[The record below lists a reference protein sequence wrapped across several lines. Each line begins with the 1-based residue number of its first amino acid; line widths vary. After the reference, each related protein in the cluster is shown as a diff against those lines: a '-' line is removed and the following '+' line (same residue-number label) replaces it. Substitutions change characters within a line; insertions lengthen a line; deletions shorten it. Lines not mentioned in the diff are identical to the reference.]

1 MHYFLKFNSIYRSFQ
16 LIIGI
21 TLLISSYSLKALA
34 QENFIPPEVQ
44 KILVGK
50 NLPSDSFAYSVML
63 LNPDDNARKFHSI
76 GWNANLPMNPASTIK
91 LLTTISALDQLGA
104 EYRFKTKL
112 YLKGRIERG
121 VLEGHLY
128 VKGFGDP
135 KMVPESLL
143 KLMDQLK
150 SLGVNK
156 INADISLDLTAYNP
170 SVKDS
175 APNDGEES
183 KSYNVSPN
191 PLLYSFQTISF
202 HLSSTKKNVD
212 VSFTPLLAN
221 FKISNLL
228 KIFQGDCIDWKKNIT
243 LTLTQEENEQ
253 WTANLEGKLPSKCND
268 VVFNVVSI
276 PNDQFF
282 KMGFISAWESV
293 GGQWLKKPNFQN
305 NKVPNDTPLILEYAG
320 TSLTEAIID
329 TNKFSNNVMARHIF
343 LTPALEN
350 NKLQVSTLDAI
361 SQTQKWLKDHQ
372 FNMSELI
379 LENGS
384 GLSDIERISP
394 QHMIDLLKYASL
406 SKHNDIFISSL
417 PIAGVDGTMRHRLVN
432 QFKNF
437 VNHVWHK
444 DPLQNKIQLPEKLNQ
459 SGAYIKTGSLRNVR
473 SVAGYVVS
481 KTGKIY
487 IVSSMVNHFKA
498 NEGLSGVNDALIIW
512 LSEDGPLKISKDSKT
527 SQIQ

>member
-1 MHYFLKFNSIYRSFQ
+1 MFNFLKFNYIHRSFQ
-16 LIIGI
+16 LIIGVG
-21 TLLISSYSLKALA
+21 LLVSSYSLNAFSRDG
-34 QENFIPPEVQ
+34 FIPPEVQ
-44 KILVGK
+44 KVLVGK
-50 NLPSDSFAYSVML
+50 NLPSDSFAFSVTL
-63 LNPDDNARKFHSI
+63 LNPDDSTKHFHSI
-76 GWNANLPMNPASTIK
+76 GWNADLPMNPASTIK
-91 LLTTISALDQLGA
+91 LLTTISALDQLGP

-112 YLKGRIERG
+112 YLKGKIDRG
-121 VLEGHLY
+121 VLEGQLY

-135 KMVPESLL
+135 KMVPESLV
-143 KLMDQLK
+143 KLMEQLK

-156 INADISLDLTAYNP
+156 INADISLDMTAYNP
-170 SVKDS
+170 SVKES

-202 HLSSTKKNVD
+202 HLSATKKNVA
-212 VSFTPLLAN
+212 VSYTPLLAN
-221 FKISNLL
+221 FKVNNRL
-228 KIFQGDCIDWKKNIT
+228 KIFQGDCIDWRKNIK
-243 LTLTQEENEQ
+243 LSLFQEDNEQ
-253 WTANLEGKLPSKCND
+253 WTANFDGKLPSKCND
-268 VVFNVVSI
+268 VLFNIVSI

-293 GGQWLKKPNFQN
+293 GGTWLKKPNFQN
-305 NKVPNDTPLILEYAG
+305 NKVPNDTPLILEFAG
-320 TSLTEAIID
+320 TSLNEAVVD

-361 SQTQKWLKDHQ
+361 SQTQKWLKEHQ

-394 QHMIDLLKYASL
+394 QHMNDLLRYAAT
-406 SKHNDIFISSL
+406 SKHNDIFINSL

-437 VNHVWHK
+437 VNNV
-444 DPLQNKIQLPEKLNQ
+444 LQKNTSQSTVPLPEKLQQ

-473 SVAGYVVS
+473 SIAGFVVS
-481 KTGKIY
+481 KSGKIY
-487 IVSSMVNHFKA
+487 TISSMVNHIKA
-498 NEGLSGVNDALIIW
+498 NEGLNIVNDALIVW
-512 LSEDGPLKISKDSKT
+512 LSEDGPLKISSDTKT
-527 SQIQ
+527 SQIP